1 MGAPDDFD
9 AVVDPECRVLGVEG
23 LRVVD
28 ASIVPN
34 VTRSNTNFPTIMV
47 AERMADVLGGRP
59 LADPISV

>member
-1 MGAPDDFD
+1 
-9 AVVDPECRVLGVEG
+9 VEG

-47 AERMADVLGGRP
+47 AERMADVLGGR